1 MLSELPR
8 ALPGG
13 LTHRPLTDADA
24 SAVFELMAAEQQ
36 QVLGRVD
43 IELADIV
50 GDWARPSHDL
60 ATQSVGVLDGD
71 RLVGYA
77 EVVGQGR
84 GDAAVHPGHH
94 GRGIGTWLAH
104 WMQHRAREQG
114 QTEIG
119 MPVPAGSPGEALL
132 TQLGYHVRWDSW
144 VLVMPEGR
152 EIEDRPLP
160 PGHTLR
166 LAESDED
173 RRAVHHVVEDAFL
186 EWSTRDKQ
194 PFADWIAGVVDRPGF
209 EPWNLRMV
217 VDPSGEVVGGV
228 HVVLSEETGFVS
240 KLAVRRDRRGQG
252 LARALLVDAFRAARD
267 HGATRSELS
276 TDSRTGALGLYLG
289 VGMTVD
295 GTWVNLGIGLG

>member
-1 MLSELPR
+1 MLAELPR
-8 ALPGG
+8 G
-13 LTHRPLTDADA
+13 LTHRPLTHADA
-24 SAVFELMAAEQQ
+24 SGVFELMAAEQQ

-43 IELADIV
+43 IELADII
-50 GDWARPSHDL
+50 GDWARPSYEL
-60 ATQSVGVLDGD
+60 GTQSVGVLDGD

-104 WMQHRAREQG
+104 WMQERAREQG

-132 TQLGYHVRWDSW
+132 TGLGYHVRWDSW

-166 LAESDED
+166 LAETEED
-173 RRAVHHVVEDAFL
+173 RRTLHHLVEDAFL
-186 EWSTRDKQ
+186 EWSARDKE

-240 KLAVRRDRRGQG
+240 KLAVRRDRRRQG
-252 LARALLVDAFRAARD
+252 LAQALLVDAFRAARD

-289 VGMTVD
+289 IGMTVD
-295 GTWVNLGIGLG
+295 GTWVNLGIGLE

>member
-1 MLSELPR
+1 MLAELPP
-8 ALPGG
+8 ALPRG
-13 LTHRPLTDADA
+13 LTHRPLTHADA
-24 SAVFELMAAEQQ
+24 GAVFELMAAEQQ

-60 ATQSVGVLDGD
+60 STQSVGVLDDD

-84 GDAAVHPGHH
+84 GDAAVHPRDH

-104 WMQHRAREQG
+104 WMQRRARDQG

-119 MPVPAGSPGEALL
+119 MPVPAGSPGQALL
-132 TQLGYHVRWDSW
+132 TGLGYHVRWDSW

-152 EIEDRPLP
+152 EIADRPLP
-160 PGHTLR
+160 PGHSLR
-166 LAESDED
+166 LAETEED

-186 EWSTRDKQ
+186 EWSARDKE

-217 VDPSGEVVGGV
+217 VDPTGEVVGGV

-240 KLAVRRDRRGQG
+240 KLAVRRDRRRQG
-252 LARALLVDAFRAARD
+252 LAQALLVDAFRAARD

-295 GTWVNLGIGLG
+295 GTWVNLGIGLD

>member
-1 MLSELPR
+1 MLAELPR
-8 ALPGG
+8 G
-13 LTHRPLTDADA
+13 LTHRPLTHADA
-24 SAVFELMAAEQQ
+24 GAVFDLMAAEQQ

-60 ATQSVGVLDGD
+60 AAQSVGVLDGD

-104 WMQHRAREQG
+104 WMQERAREQG

-132 TQLGYHVRWDSW
+132 TGLGYHVRWDSW

-166 LAESDED
+166 LAETEED
-173 RRAVHHVVEDAFL
+173 RRALHHVVEDAFL
-186 EWSTRDKQ
+186 EWSARDKE

-240 KLAVRRDRRGQG
+240 KLAVRRDRRRQG
-252 LARALLVDAFRAARD
+252 LAQALLVDAFRAARD

-289 VGMTVD
+289 IGMTVD
-295 GTWVNLGIGLG
+295 GTWVNLGIGLE

>member
-1 MLSELPR
+1 MLSELPP
-8 ALPGG
+8 ALPDG
-13 LTHRPLTDADA
+13 LTHRPLTTADA

-50 GDWARPSHDL
+50 GDWARPSYEL
-60 ATQSVGVLDGD
+60 GTQSVGVLDGD
-71 RLVGYA
+71 SLVAYA
-77 EVVGQGR
+77 EVIGQGR

-104 WMQHRAREQG
+104 WMQRRAREQG

-119 MPVPAGSPGEALL
+119 MPVPAGSPGETLL
-132 TQLGYHVRWDSW
+132 TSLGYHLRWHSW
-144 VLVMPEGR
+144 VLVMPEGH

-160 PGHTLR
+160 PGHVLR
-166 LAESDED
+166 LAETDVD

-186 EWSTRDKQ
+186 EWSTRDKE
-194 PFADWIAGVVDRPGF
+194 PYDDWIAGVVDRPGF
-209 EPWNLRMV
+209 APWNLRMV

-252 LARALLVDAFRAARD
+252 LARALLVDAFRAARE
-267 HGATRSELS
+267 HGALRSELS

-289 VGMTVD
+289 IGMEVSD
-295 GTWVNLGIGLG
+295 TWLNLGIGLD

>member
-8 ALPGG
+8 ALPEG
-13 LTHRPLTDADA
+13 LTHRPLTHADA

-50 GDWARPSHDL
+50 GDWARPSYDL
-60 ATQSVGVLDGD
+60 VTQSVGVLDGD

-84 GDAAVHPGHH
+84 GDAAVHPGDH

-104 WMQHRAREQG
+104 WMQRRAREQG

-132 TQLGYHVRWDSW
+132 TGLGYHVRWDSW
-144 VLVMPEGR
+144 VLVMPDGS

-160 PGHTLR
+160 PGHALR
-166 LAESDED
+166 LAETEED

-186 EWSTRDKQ
+186 EWSSRDKE

>member
-1 MLSELPR
+1 MR
-8 ALPGG
+8 AEPPGG
-13 LTHRPLTDADA
+13 LTHRHLTHGDAQG
-24 SAVFELMAAEQQ
+24 VFELMAAEQQ

-60 ATQSVGVLDGD
+60 ATQSVGVLDDD

-77 EVVGQGR
+77 EVIGQGR
-84 GDAAVHPGHH
+84 GDAAVHPALH

-104 WMQHRAREQG
+104 WMQDRAREQG

-119 MPVPAGSPGEALL
+119 MPVPAGSPGETLL
-132 TQLGYHVRWDSW
+132 TGLGYHLRWHSW

-160 PGHTLR
+160 PGHALR
-166 LAESDED
+166 LAESEDE

-186 EWSTRDKQ
+186 EWSTRDKE
-194 PFADWIAGVVDRPGF
+194 PFTDWIAGVVDRPGF

-217 VDPSGEVVGGV
+217 VDPEGVVVGGV
-228 HVVLSEETGFVS
+228 HVVLSEDTGFVS

-252 LARALLVDAFRAARD
+252 LARALLVDAFRAARA

-289 VGMTVD
+289 IGMEVSD
-295 GTWVNLGIGLG
+295 TWVNLGIRLD